1 MKKFLVAMMALCAV
15 TMGFTSCEKKA
26 DPATQPIA
34 GHTYRC
40 TVTENEKTA
49 YTQFTFHTNFK
60 CTYESLV
67 PPATEIKKQDLLVWE
82 MAGKVISI
90 KGAKDTN
97 MDGVEIYHGIY
108 NADKNSID
116 ISITAMPEQEP
127 MTFVLY
133 K

>member
-1 MKKFLVAMMALCAV
+1 MKKILFALMALCAV
-15 TMGFTSCEKKA
+15 MTGFTSCEKKA
-26 DPATQPIA
+26 DPASQPIA

-67 PPATEIKKQDLLVWE
+67 PPATETKKQDLLVWE
-82 MAGKVISI
+82 MAGKDICI
-90 KGAKDTN
+90 KAANGTN
-97 MDGVEIYHGIY
+97 MAGVEIYHGIY
-108 NADKNSID
+108 NAEKNSIA
-116 ISITAMPEQEP
+116 ITITAMPEQDA
-127 MTFVLY
+127 MTFELY

>member
-40 TVTENEKTA
+40 TITENEKTA

-90 KGAKDTN
+90 KGAKGTN

-116 ISITAMPEQEP
+116 ISITDLPEQEP

>member
-1 MKKFLVAMMALCAV
+1 MKKFLVAMMAFCAV

-40 TVTENEKTA
+40 TVTENEITA

-116 ISITAMPEQEP
+116 ISITEMPEQEP

>member
-40 TVTENEKTA
+40 TITENEKTA

-97 MDGVEIYHGIY
+97 MAGVEIYHGIY

-116 ISITAMPEQEP
+116 ISITDMPEQEP

>member
-1 MKKFLVAMMALCAV
+1 MKKFFVAMMALCAV

-40 TVTENEKTA
+40 TITENEKTA

-116 ISITAMPEQEP
+116 ISITDMPEQEP

>member
-40 TVTENEKTA
+40 TVTENEMTA

-116 ISITAMPEQEP
+116 ISITDMPEQEP

>member
-15 TMGFTSCEKKA
+15 AMGFSSCEKKA
-26 DPATQPIA
+26 DPLTQPIA

-116 ISITAMPEQEP
+116 ITITDMPEQAP

>member
-40 TVTENEKTA
+40 TITENEKTA

-67 PPATEIKKQDLLVWE
+67 PPATETKKQDLLVWE

-116 ISITAMPEQEP
+116 ISITDMPEQEP

>member
-40 TVTENEKTA
+40 TITENEKTA

-67 PPATEIKKQDLLVWE
+67 PPATEPTQRDLLVWE

-90 KGAKDTN
+90 KAANGTN
-97 MDGVEIYHGIY
+97 MAGVEIYHGIY
-108 NADKNSID
+108 NAEKNSIA
-116 ISITAMPEQEP
+116 ITITAMPEQDA
-127 MTFVLY
+127 MTFELY

>member
-1 MKKFLVAMMALCAV
+1 MKKFFVAMMALCAV

-40 TVTENEKTA
+40 TVTENEMTA

>member
-40 TVTENEKTA
+40 TITENEMTA

-116 ISITAMPEQEP
+116 ISITDMPEQEP

>member
-40 TVTENEKTA
+40 TITENEKTA

-116 ISITAMPEQEP
+116 ISITDMPEQEP

>member
-40 TVTENEKTA
+40 TITENEKTA